1 MRICMLAD
9 GESIH
14 TIRWCRHF
22 HDLGHEIHLI
32 SFKDVKIDH
41 IHVHYINSGNIKVS
55 GGNWKVIFRYT
66 EVKSML
72 REIKPDVLHAL
83 YATSYGMVGALTGF
97 HPYIVTP
104 LGSDILISPK
114 ESIIY
119 RSLLKYT
126 FKKADLVTSMA
137 PHMRLVMDELGVPK
151 KKIADIM
158 FGINTEIFND
168 KKRELPATEF
178 VITSTRNFEKVY
190 NHEQFIRAVAKIR
203 DKIPAL
209 KVIMAGDGSMKQ
221 EMMDL
226 AAGLGLEGVI
236 SFRGKLPQ
244 QQIVEILNST
254 HVFVTVSLSD
264 GNALSLLEAMACG
277 AYPVASDIPANRE
290 WVKEGINGN
299 FVAIGDVDL
308 LAERLLEAFRNYAS
322 LSAKAKVE
330 SERVIAEKG
339 TWQVN

>member
-1 MRICMLAD
+1 
-9 GESIH
+9 
-14 TIRWCRHF
+14 
-22 HDLGHEIHLI
+22 
-32 SFKDVKIDH
+32 
-41 IHVHYINSGNIKVS
+41 
-55 GGNWKVIFRYT
+55 
-66 EVKSML
+66 
-72 REIKPDVLHAL
+72 
-83 YATSYGMVGALTGF
+83 
-97 HPYIVTP
+97 
-104 LGSDILISPK
+104 
-114 ESIIY
+114 
-119 RSLLKYT
+119 
-126 FKKADLVTSMA
+126 
-137 PHMRLVMDELGVPK
+137 MRLVMDELGVPK

-339 TWQVN
+339 TWQVNMDKMEKNYKKLAGNGK